1 MEQMNLL
8 DTILTQT
15 LLSHKGLPK
24 QQQILE
30 SAIKLFAEKGYANTS
45 TNEIAKEAGVAE
57 GTLFRYY
64 KTKETL
70 LLALIVPFMQ
80 EMVPKIAEDVVGI
93 IKLQVF
99 ESFEDLLRFF
109 IINRINFIKGSNK
122 IFQIFVKEVL
132 YRDSLRN
139 ELIPHMNPQILNY
152 LNDMLN
158 NFKARGE
165 IKDLP
170 NEVIVRMVGTFL
182 MGYFV
187 SRFILIPE
195 NMLKNEDEEI
205 EILIELILNGIK
217 K

>member
-165 IKDLP
+165 IKNLP